1 MTIDYDRN
9 KVRNVVKEV
18 NRTAYELSIKI
29 GEALL

>member
-18 NRTAYELSIKI
+18 NRTADELSIKI